1 MVSSIVCF
9 CLSLGTRTLDFTQS
23 TRFQLH
29 RDSKTHLES
38 VVHHDLPLRVN
49 CFFKLHRIQVKS
61 FRVTFRSF
69 FVIFTKHFFMCQF
82 VIIRLKTQ
90 PVFVDEIP
98 DTLGFHVFRLHIIE
112 ISVIEIS
119 VSTHTFYK
127 KLVY

>member
-1 MVSSIVCF
+1 
-9 CLSLGTRTLDFTQS
+9 
-23 TRFQLH
+23 
-29 RDSKTHLES
+29 
-38 VVHHDLPLRVN
+38 
-49 CFFKLHRIQVKS
+49 
-61 FRVTFRSF
+61 
-69 FVIFTKHFFMCQF
+69 MCQF